1 MGLSYLKKIRFALAG
16 CGHIAKKHA
25 EAIKAIEEAELVA
38 VCDSEPAALKTFVSK
53 YGVKGYGFYQELLQ
67 DREVD
72 VVNICAPSGL
82 HSAMG
87 IAAAR
92 AGKNVLVEKPV
103 AITLEEA
110 DALIENCERAGVVL
124 GVVHQNRFKPAIIQ
138 LKSAIERGGFGK
150 ITHANATVRWN
161 RNPIYYAARPW
172 GRLKNMGGGAL
183 MNQAIHNIDLL
194 QWMMGKVVSVFG
206 YTAASLSL
214 AEAED
219 TGIAVLKF
227 ANGAL
232 GVIEAS
238 TAIYPQ
244 NLEETLSIFGEKGT
258 AIIGGT
264 SIGQI
269 KKWVFSDQEL
279 AGTSMDNQAS
289 TGSDLHHCCV
299 RDMIR
304 AVRCREKPLVDGKE
318 GRKVVEIILAIYQS
332 GVSGQEIVLTPLEQ

>member
-1 MGLSYLKKIRFALAG
+1 MSYLKKIRFALAG

-25 EAIKAIEEAELVA
+25 EAIKAIEDAELVA
-38 VCDSEPAALKTFVSK
+38 VCDSEPVALKTFVSK
-53 YGVKGYGFYQELLQ
+53 YGIKGYGLYQELLQ

-72 VVNICAPSGL
+72 VVTICAPSGL
-82 HSAMG
+82 HAAMG

-124 GVVHQNRFKPAIIQ
+124 GVVHQNRFKPAITQ
-138 LKSAIERGGFGK
+138 LKSTVERGGFGK

-161 RNPIYYAARPW
+161 RNPNYYTLRPW

-206 YTAASLSL
+206 YTSSSLGL
-214 AEAED
+214 TEAED
-219 TGIAVLKF
+219 TGTAVLKF
-227 ANGAL
+227 ENGAL

-264 SIGQI
+264 SIGEI

-279 AGTSMDNQAS
+279 SVASIANQAS
-289 TGSDLHHCCV
+289 TGSEPLHQCCV
-299 RDMIR
+299 RDMVR

-318 GRKVVEIILAIYQS
+318 GRKVLEIISAIYQS